1 MESSANSKES
11 KQTAA
16 SKDPLEARFEEDLQ
30 KAIALSMESAA
41 MEKFKKNTK
50 PQNINSSGKKFYG
63 CVTCIFNDLLID

>member
-1 MESSANSKES
+1 MESSSANSKES

-50 PQNINSSGKKFYG
+50 PQNINSSGKKFIW
-63 CVTCIFNDLLID
+63 VRTVHNL